1 MAGKGWKWKKKT
13 GMTDTGWKQL
23 EMSGHGW
30 KWLTMVDWRKWLEMA
45 GYGWMERLEMAENC

>member
-13 GMTDTGWKQL
+13 GMADTGWKYL
-23 EMSGHGW
+23 EMFGHGW
-30 KWLTMVDWRKWLEMA
+30 KWLTMVDWQKWLEMA